1 MIRPVIDG
9 TQGLTWVDVVEPT
22 PSELTEVAQRYGL
35 HATSVRDCLDP
46 EHLPKFE
53 RFPDRSFIIIRV
65 FDTESAAD
73 CATVHEMTRKVAIFA
88 GPDFVVTIHRKP
100 LSFLTALQEQRRKAE
115 TEGNG
120 SGEPPVQRLVLE
132 ILDRGLATF
141 DPPLVKIEEGLD
153 EVEEALFQNRHDAE
167 NLLDLYVLR
176 RRTTLCKR
184 MLWRGL
190 EVLKLF
196 SPPSDSATP
205 HYQDVREAV
214 EATHFYADELLES
227 VTNLTNLQ
235 LSLAS
240 QKTNQ
245 VMRILT
251 LFSAFFLPLT
261 FLVGVYGMNF
271 QFMPELSQPWGYP
284 LVWIL
289 MVAITLGI
297 YAWFRKRG
305 WLKL

>member
-1 MIRPVIDG
+1 MIRTVVDG

-22 PSELTEVAQRYGL
+22 PSELSEIAHLYGL
-35 HATSVRDCLDP
+35 HPTSVRDCLDP

-65 FDTESAAD
+65 YDTESSPD
-73 CATVHEMTRKVAIFA
+73 CATVHEMTRKVALFC
-88 GPDFVVTIHRKP
+88 GPDFVVSIHRKP
-100 LSFLTALQEQRRKAE
+100 LPFLTALQAQWRVSDAGEV
-115 TEGNG
+115 N
-120 SGEPPVQRLVLE
+120 GEPPTHRLVLD

-141 DPPLVKIEEGLD
+141 EPPLERIEEGLD
-153 EVEEALFQNRHDAE
+153 EVEAALFQNRHDAE
-167 NLLDLYVLR
+167 DLLDLYVLR
-176 RRTTLCKR
+176 RRTTLSKR
-184 MLWRGL
+184 MLWRSL

-196 SPPSDSATP
+196 SPPVDASSP
-205 HYQDVREAV
+205 HYQDVRETV
-214 EATHFYADELLES
+214 EAMHFYADDLLES
-227 VTNLTNLQ
+227 AMNLTNLQ

-251 LFSAFFLPLT
+251 VFSAFFLPLT

-271 QFMPELSQPWGYP
+271 EYMPELTWRYGYAAVWG
-284 LVWIL
+284 L
-289 MVAITLGI
+289 MIAVTLTI
-297 YAWFRKRG
+297 YIWFRKRG

>member
-1 MIRPVIDG
+1 MIRTVIDG
-9 TQGLTWVDVVEPT
+9 SHGLTWVDVVEPT
-22 PSELTEVAQRYGL
+22 PAELTEVARRYGL
-35 HATSVRDCLDP
+35 HPTSVRDCLDA

-65 FDTESAAD
+65 FDTESAVD
-73 CATVHEMTRKVAIFA
+73 CATVHEMTRKVAIFV
-88 GPDFVVTIHRKP
+88 GPEFVVTIHRKA
-100 LSFLTALQEQRRKAE
+100 LAFLTALEEQWRAIGL
-115 TEGNG
+115 EGNG
-120 SGEPPVQRLVLE
+120 SAEPSAQRLALDV
-132 ILDRGLATF
+132 IDRGLATF

-153 EVEEALFQNRHDAE
+153 EVEEALFQNRHDTE
-167 NLLDLYVLR
+167 NLLDLYILR

-184 MLWRGL
+184 LLWRGL
-190 EVLKLF
+190 EVLKMF
-196 SPPSDSATP
+196 SPPVDAASP

-214 EATHFYADELLES
+214 EAMHFYADDLLES

-271 QFMPELSQPWGYP
+271 QFMPELAQPWGYP
-284 LVWIL
+284 SVWVL
-289 MVAITLGI
+289 MVVITLGI
-297 YAWFRKRG
+297 YIWFRKRG

>member
-1 MIRPVIDG
+1 MIRTVIDG

-22 PSELTEVAQRYGL
+22 SPELTKVAHLYGL
-35 HATSVRDCLDP
+35 HPTSVRDCLDP

-53 RFPDRSFIIIRV
+53 KFPNRNFVIIRV
-65 FDTESAAD
+65 YDTESAPD

-88 GPDFVVTIHRKP
+88 GPDFVVTIHRKALP
-100 LSFLTALQEQRRKAE
+100 FLTALQEQWRLPEPAE
-115 TEGNG
+115 AN
-120 SGEPPVQRLVLE
+120 GEPPTHRL
-132 ILDRGLATF
+132 ILDIIDRGLATF
-141 DPPLVKIEEGLD
+141 EQLLERVEEGLD
-153 EVEEALFQNRHDAE
+153 EVEAALFQNRHDAGD
-167 NLLDLYVLR
+167 LLELYVLR
-176 RRTTLCKR
+176 RRATLSKR
-184 MLWRGL
+184 MLWRSL

-196 SPPSDSATP
+196 SPPVDASTP

-214 EATHFYADELLES
+214 EAMHFYADDLLES

-235 LSLAS
+235 LALAS

-251 LFSAFFLPLT
+251 VFSAFFLPLT

-271 QFMPELSQPWGYP
+271 QFMPELSQQWGYP
-284 LVWIL
+284 AVWLV
-289 MVAITLGI
+289 MVIITLVI
-297 YAWFRKRG
+297 HTWFRKRG